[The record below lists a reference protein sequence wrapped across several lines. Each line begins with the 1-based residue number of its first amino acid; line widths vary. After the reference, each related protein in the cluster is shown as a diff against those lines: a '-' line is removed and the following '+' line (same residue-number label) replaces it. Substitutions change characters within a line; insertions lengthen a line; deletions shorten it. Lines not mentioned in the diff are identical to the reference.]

1 MGGHIKIYSIL
12 KKSFIYWF
20 RFWNVQS
27 IDSICCVISMYPSFY
42 FLSFSKITI
51 KGHKHWGKMN
61 FFQSFLLNGKSTLFS
76 SYWYALYYIIFV
88 QKIKKKIFY
97 IYLCP
102 YSAFVLCW
110 IDENTNFL
118 SPNFASRLDP
128 PNLWGIVIIFV

>member
-1 MGGHIKIYSIL
+1 MGMGGHIKIYSIL

-88 QKIKKKIFY
+88 QKIKKKNI
-97 IYLCP
+97 LH
-102 YSAFVLCW
+102 
-110 IDENTNFL
+110 L
-118 SPNFASRLDP
+118 SVPLFSVCSLLNWRKHKFFESKFCVSFRST
-128 PNLWGIVIIFV
+128 